1 MSSIKIYSP
10 INNEYIGEVPAMTK
24 EHIDDMIKELKEN
37 FKTFSELAVTKR
49 AEYLKKVSAVLKEHS
64 EELALLMTKEISKGY
79 KDSLTEV
86 LRSVEMIDYTI
97 EEGIRLQGEMSS
109 GEAYGVKDKICLSI
123 REPLGVVLCIAPFNY
138 PINLSL
144 SKIVPALII
153 GNVVLF
159 KPPTQGSVVCT
170 KLVELMNEVLPKGIL
185 KIVTGRGSEI
195 GDYINTHKDISFIN
209 FTGSTKVGE
218 RISNQAGLKGLMM
231 ELGGKDAAIVLQ
243 DADLEK
249 ASSEIVKGAFNYSGQ
264 RCTAIKRVLVVESV
278 KEELVQLI
286 LDKVGK
292 IKVGDPMDNATV
304 TPLIDDKSADYVQ
317 GLIDDAK
324 SKGAKVLIG
333 DKREKNLIYPCVLDG
348 VKENMRIYFEEPFG
362 PVLPIISIKDVKE
375 GIEIANKSE
384 YGLQSSVFTKDMK
397 KAFYV
402 ARKLEVGSVHINN
415 KTQRGPDNFP
425 FLGVKNSGLGVQ
437 GIKYSIESMT
447 RLKNIIFDI

>member
-1 MSSIKIYSP
+1 MY
-10 INNEYIGEVPAMTK
+10 
-24 EHIDDMIKELKEN
+24 
-37 FKTFSELAVTKR
+37 KR
-49 AEYLKKVSAVLKEHS
+49 
-64 EELALLMTKEISKGY
+64 
-79 KDSLTEV
+79 
-86 LRSVEMIDYTI
+86 
-97 EEGIRLQGEMSS
+97 Q
-109 GEAYGVKDKICLSI
+109 
-123 REPLGVVLCIAPFNY
+123 
-138 PINLSL
+138 
-144 SKIVPALII
+144 
-153 GNVVLF
+153 
-159 KPPTQGSVVCT
+159 
-170 KLVELMNEVLPKGIL
+170 
-185 KIVTGRGSEI
+185 
-195 GDYINTHKDISFIN
+195 
-209 FTGSTKVGE
+209 
-218 RISNQAGLKGLMM
+218 
-231 ELGGKDAAIVLQ
+231 DAAIVLQ

-249 ASSEIVKGAFNYSGQ
+249 ASSEIVKGAFSYSGQ

-304 TPLIDDKSADYVQ
+304 IPLIDDKSADYVQ

-333 DKREKNLIYPCVLDG
+333 DKREKNLIYPCVLDNI
-348 VKENMRIYFEEPFG
+348 KENMRIYFEEPFG
-362 PVLPIISIKDVKE
+362 PVLPIISIKDVEE